1 MALLQVAGAGKRE
14 GENLTV
20 KDIHF
25 TQQTSQKIAI
35 AGETGS
41 GKTTLLKMIAGL
53 LQPDTGNIYFE
64 GKRVL
69 GPFEKLIPGH
79 KDIAYLSQHFEL
91 RNNYRVE
98 EELESK
104 NLLTD
109 EEAANIYEVCRIQHL
124 LKRKTDQLSG
134 GERQRIV
141 LAKILTTSPKLLLL
155 DEPFS
160 NLDATHKSIIKSVI
174 HDIGTKL
181 NITCIMVSHDGLDVL
196 SWADNIMV
204 MKDGEIIQQGKP
216 EEIYNQPGN
225 EYCAG
230 LFGEY
235 NLIDKTNTAFTGITK
250 IENNKKQLLIRPE
263 HFSIVPEANNSIRGI
278 VQHTLFYG
286 SYSVIKVLAGNQ
298 LLKIKTYSNSFTTG
312 DIIYLSIPLNKLW
325 YV

>member
-1 MALLQVAGAGKRE
+1 MTLLTVSGVGKQE
-14 GENLTV
+14 QGNFTV

-25 TQQTSQKIAI
+25 AQQTAQKIAI

-53 LQPDTGNIYFE
+53 VQPDEGTIYFE
-64 GKRVL
+64 DKRVL
-69 GPFEKLIPGH
+69 GPFEKLIPGQPA
-79 KDIAYLSQHFEL
+79 IAYLSQHFEL

-109 EEAANIYEVCRIQHL
+109 EEATRIYSICKIQHL

-141 LAKILTTSPKLLLL
+141 LARLLTTSPKLLLL

-160 NLDATHKSIIKSVI
+160 NLDAVHKNIIKSVLL
-174 HDIGTKL
+174 DIGSKL
-181 NITCIMVSHDGLDVL
+181 GISCILVSHDAADAL
-196 SWADNIMV
+196 SWADTILV
-204 MKDGEIIQQGKP
+204 LKEGRIIQQGTP
-216 EEIYNQPGN
+216 EQIYTEPID

-235 NLIDKTNTAFTGITK
+235 NLLNKKNAQAFFPTKTNQQQLIVRPEQFNITAPNDMAVKSVIQSVYFFGSYYN
-250 IENNKKQLLIRPE
+250 IEVLVNSQLLRIKNLNKQLM
-263 HFSIVPEANNSIRGI
+263 
-278 VQHTLFYG
+278 
-286 SYSVIKVLAGNQ
+286 AG
-298 LLKIKTYSNSFTTG
+298 
-312 DIIYLSIPLNKLW
+312 DVIYLFVGKDT
-325 YV
+325 

>member
-1 MALLQVAGAGKRE
+1 MTLLTVSGVGKQE
-14 GENLTV
+14 QGNFTV

-25 TQQTSQKIAI
+25 AQQTAQKIAI

-53 LQPDTGNIYFE
+53 VQPDEGTIYFE
-64 GKRVL
+64 DKRVL

-79 KDIAYLSQHFEL
+79 PAIAYLSQLFEL

-109 EEAANIYEVCRIQHL
+109 EEATRIYSICKIQHL

-141 LAKILTTSPKLLLL
+141 LARLLTTSPKLLLL

-160 NLDATHKSIIKSVI
+160 NLDAVHKNIIKSVLL
-174 HDIGTKL
+174 DIGSKL
-181 NITCIMVSHDGLDVL
+181 GISCILVSHDAADAL
-196 SWADNIMV
+196 SWADTILV
-204 MKDGEIIQQGKP
+204 LKEGRIIQQGTP
-216 EEIYNQPGN
+216 EQIYTEPID

-235 NLIDKTNTAFTGITK
+235 NLL
-250 IENNKKQLLIRPE
+250 NKKNAQAFFPTKANQQQLIVRPEQFSITAPNDMAVKSVIQSVYFFGSYYSIEVLVNSQLLR
-263 HFSIVPEANNSIRGI
+263 
-278 VQHTLFYG
+278 
-286 SYSVIKVLAGNQ
+286 IKNLNKQLMAG
-298 LLKIKTYSNSFTTG
+298 
-312 DIIYLSIPLNKLW
+312 DVIYLFVGKDT
-325 YV
+325 

>member
-1 MALLQVAGAGKRE
+1 MSFNLHGLFSGMALLTVTGIGKK
-14 GENLTV
+14 ENDVFTV

-25 TQQTSQKIAI
+25 TQQAGQKIAI

-53 LQPDTGNIYFE
+53 LQPDEGAVYFE
-64 GKRVL
+64 GERVL

-79 KDIAYLSQHFEL
+79 SAIAYLSQHFEL

-109 EEAANIYEVCRIQHL
+109 EEANKIYSICNIEHL
-124 LKRKTDQLSG
+124 LKRKTNELSG

-141 LAKILTTSPKLLLL
+141 LARLLTTSPKLLVL

-160 NLDATHKSIIKSVI
+160 NLDLAQKNNIKSVLL
-174 HDIGTKL
+174 DIGSKL
-181 NITCIMVSHDGLDVL
+181 GTSCIMVSHDAADTL
-196 SWADNIMV
+196 SWADT
-204 MKDGEIIQQGKP
+204 IIVIRGGQVVQQGTP
-216 EEIYNQPGN
+216 QEVYNHPVD

-235 NLIDKTNTAFTGITK
+235 NVLSTENATAFKVDRQQLIKRPEQFRIVAETISAVIAIVQAVYFFGSYYSIDVLV
-250 IENNKKQLLIRPE
+250 NDQLLRVRTHHDKFKNGE
-263 HFSIVPEANNSIRGI
+263 
-278 VQHTLFYG
+278 T
-286 SYSVIKVLAGNQ
+286 
-298 LLKIKTYSNSFTTG
+298 
-312 DIIYLSIPLNKLW
+312 IYLTIK
-325 YV
+325 

>member
-1 MALLQVAGAGKRE
+1 MALLTVTGIGKK
-14 GENLTV
+14 ENDVFTV

-25 TQQTSQKIAI
+25 TQHAGQKIAI

-53 LQPDTGNIYFE
+53 LQPDEGTVYFE
-64 GKRVL
+64 GERVL

-79 KDIAYLSQHFEL
+79 SAIAYLSQHFEL

-109 EEAANIYEVCRIQHL
+109 EEANKIYRICNIEHL
-124 LKRKTDQLSG
+124 LKRKTNELSG

-141 LAKILTTSPKLLLL
+141 LARLLTTSPKLLVL

-160 NLDATHKSIIKSVI
+160 NLDLAQKNNIKSVLL
-174 HDIGTKL
+174 DIGSKL
-181 NITCIMVSHDGLDVL
+181 GTSCIIVSHDAADTI
-196 SWADNIMV
+196 SWADT
-204 MKDGEIIQQGKP
+204 IIVIRGGQIVQQGTP
-216 EEIYNQPGN
+216 QEVYNYPVD

-235 NLIDKTNTAFTGITK
+235 NLLSTENATAFKVDRQQLIKRPEQFRIVAETTSAVIAIVQAVYFFGSYFSIDVLV
-250 IENNKKQLLIRPE
+250 NDQLLRVRTHHDKFKSGE
-263 HFSIVPEANNSIRGI
+263 
-278 VQHTLFYG
+278 T
-286 SYSVIKVLAGNQ
+286 
-298 LLKIKTYSNSFTTG
+298 
-312 DIIYLSIPLNKLW
+312 IYLAIK
-325 YV
+325 